1 MKKYIVS
8 FVAMLLMM
16 LAFPQV
22 TLADTLVEPELDVSA
37 FINVQD
43 NAFQS
48 LNDWSY
54 WEAYTYSDYY
64 ADTDGLTE
72 VTLQF
77 ACTKSLMDQ
86 YVAMLQEN
94 GFELVYYDPD
104 AYFSDYKW
112 QLKFVGV
119 PRIPGLG
126 TTGDG
131 ETYHLEIEGYKNG
144 KYFIDYTTEIEMK
157 DLGLRIDG
165 TSGGVNQ
172 YGESAAAGLYRL
184 ADGSFQTTDGRL
196 TAAVGTAMVIRDG
209 RTAVAETT
217 CVSNKS
223 NEWLYVTGYHRNED
237 FFYAVPVN
245 YAMQGD
251 MYTFNDFVKVDS
263 MVVDEHDTANSIIN
277 GVFSPG
283 RDPYFLLTFDGE
295 RYSPRIHEQNRF
307 ECVLVRTMYY
317 QKNDVAVY
325 YVYARMNRT
334 EPAEI
339 EALCAVSLK

>member
-1 MKKYIVS
+1 MKKNLIL
-8 FVAMLLMM
+8 FVAVLLMM
-16 LAFPQV
+16 LAFSQI
-22 TLADTLVEPELDVSA
+22 TLADTLVESELDVSSLTY
-37 FINVQD
+37 VQD

-54 WEAYTYSDYY
+54 WEAYTHSDYY
-64 ADTDGLTE
+64 ADTDDLTE

-77 ACTKSLMDQ
+77 SCTKPLMDQ
-86 YVAMLQEN
+86 YVAMLQET
-94 GFELVYYDPD
+94 GFELVYYNPD
-104 AYFSDYKW
+104 AYLSDYKW

-126 TTGDG
+126 TTNDG
-131 ETYHLEIEGYKNG
+131 KTYHLEIEGYKNG
-144 KYFIDYTTEIEMK
+144 KYFIDYITEIEMK
-157 DLGLRIDG
+157 DLGLRVDG
-165 TSGGVNQ
+165 ATAGINQ

-209 RTAVAETT
+209 RTAEAAATS
-217 CVSNKS
+217 VSNKS
-223 NEWLYVTGYHRNED
+223 TEWLYVTGYHRNED
-237 FFYAVPVN
+237 FFYAVPAN

-251 MYTFNDFVKVDS
+251 IYTFNDFIKNDS
-263 MVVDEHDTANSIIN
+263 LTMDEYYTAEGLMTLSR
-277 GVFSPG
+277 G
-283 RDPYFLLTFDGE
+283 REPYFLLTFDGE
-295 RYSPRIHEQNRF
+295 RYQPRVHENNRF

-325 YVYARMNRT
+325 YIYARMNRT